1 MAEFFNQLMEKV
13 KDTLITVLPVSPFST
28 FFANFET
35 INHEWLG
42 WLNWIVPVNEILDVV
57 AVWLIAIA
65 LFYIYSIAMRW
76 IKMIG
81 D

>member
-13 KDTLITVLPVSPFST
+13 KDTLITVLPASPFST